1 MIQLLRQLS
10 IQKRLIGAMG
20 LISLVLVGLG
30 AWAAL
35 AYKEVQSQADQMLKW
50 QMDTQQDS
58 STVLASLER
67 MARMEQ
73 AVLLT
78 ANNAVEA
85 AEQKAAWA
93 KQVKTASE
101 LLEAAKVADS
111 SDAQRT
117 TQVTDGLA
125 AFKAYAAEVE
135 PVLQKVVDAKIDAN
149 AGYAYISRAQP
160 SLNQAR
166 TSLGARATATQD
178 SITQLRAQQ
187 REQGQM
193 QSNFRA
199 GSALLLMVMAM
210 WLMVNVARSVTRP
223 LNDAAAQAQRMA
235 EGDLN
240 AVAADQGRDEVH
252 DFMTALD
259 HMRSSLRG
267 VVGKVRDG
275 SHSIHLAST
284 EVASGN
290 LDLSQRTEQTAS
302 NLQRTASAM
311 EELTSTVQHSAE
323 SATQANQLAA
333 SAAEAAQRGGKVVAE
348 VVSNMAEISGAS
360 RKIADITSVIDGIAF
375 QTNIL
380 ALNAAVE
387 AARAGEQGRGFAV
400 VAGEVRSLAQRSAEA
415 AREIKSLIGGSVEKV
430 ETGARLVGVAGAA
443 IDELVSSVNRVSDII
458 GEISSA
464 AVEQSKGISE
474 VNTSVA
480 ELDQMTQQNAAL
492 VEQGAAAAASMRSQ
506 TELLI
511 SAVSAFQL
519 GDAPSGSGASA
530 AAYNP
535 QPPMPTLAAH
545 EAAAKQVLAHAAKP
559 APAPARPASAP
570 LASPAPKAAADDSDW
585 ETF

>member
-1 MIQLLRQLS
+1 MIHLLRQLS
-10 IQKRLIGAMG
+10 IQKRLLGAMG

-30 AWAAL
+30 VWAAL
-35 AYKEVQSQADQMLKW
+35 AYKEVQSQADAMLKW
-50 QMDTQQDS
+50 QMSTQQDS
-58 STVLASLER
+58 NSVLASLER

-85 AEQKAAWA
+85 AEQKTAWA
-93 KQVKTASE
+93 KQVKQANE
-101 LLEAAKVADS
+101 LLEAAKASDS
-111 SDAQRT
+111 SDAQRNT
-117 TQVTDGLA
+117 HATAGLA
-125 AFKAYAAEVE
+125 ALKAYATEVE
-135 PVLQKVVDAKIDAN
+135 PVLQQVVDAKIDAN
-149 AGYAYISRAQP
+149 AGYAYTSRAQP
-160 SLNQAR
+160 ALDQAR
-166 TSLGARATATQD
+166 TSLSAWASATQD
-178 SITQLRAQQ
+178 SITQARTEQ
-187 REQGQM
+187 RERGQM
-193 QSNFRA
+193 QSNIRA
-199 GSALLLMVMAM
+199 GSALLIIVVAM
-210 WLMVNVARSVTRP
+210 WLMVNVARSVTHP
-223 LNDAAAQAQRMA
+223 LREAASQAQRMA

-240 AVAADQGRDEVH
+240 AVEADKGRDEVH
-252 DFMTALD
+252 DFMIALD
-259 HMRSSLRG
+259 HMRASLRA

-275 SHSIHLAST
+275 SNSIHLAST

-415 AREIKSLIGGSVEKV
+415 AREIKSLIGGSAEKV
-430 ETGARLVGVAGAA
+430 ETGARLVGVAGTA

-506 TELLI
+506 TESLI
-511 SAVSAFQL
+511 AAVAAFQL
-519 GDAPSGSGASA
+519 GDDARATPA
-530 AAYNP
+530 AAPLKHSPLP
-535 QPPMPTLAAH
+535 QPAPVAH
-545 EAAAKQVLAHAAKP
+545 EAAAQQVLANVAKP
-559 APAPARPASAP
+559 LPAATQPRPTPA
-570 LASPAPKAAADDSDW
+570 ASPAPKAAADDSDW

>member
-1 MIQLLRQLS
+1 MS
-10 IQKRLIGAMG
+10 
-20 LISLVLVGLG
+20 LISLVLVILG
-30 AWAAL
+30 AWAAV
-35 AYKEVQSQADQMLKW
+35 AYKEVQAQADHMLKW
-50 QMDTQQDS
+50 QMDTQRDS
-58 STVLASLER
+58 GTVLASLER

-93 KQVKTASE
+93 QQVKTAKA
-101 LLEAAKVADS
+101 LLEAAKLADS
-111 SDAQRT
+111 SDTQRNT
-117 TQVTDGLA
+117 HVTEGLTA
-125 AFKAYAAEVE
+125 LQAYASEVE
-135 PVLQKVVDAKIDAN
+135 PVLQQVVDAKIDAN
-149 AGYAYISRAQP
+149 AGYAYTSRAQP
-160 SLNQAR
+160 NLDQAR
-166 TSLGARATATQD
+166 TSLGAWATATQD
-178 SITQLRAQQ
+178 SITQARTQQ
-187 REQGQM
+187 REHGQL
-193 QSNFRA
+193 QSNIRA
-199 GSALLLMVMAM
+199 GSALAVMVIAM
-210 WLMVNVARSVTRP
+210 WLMMKVARSVTHP
-223 LNDAAAQAQRMA
+223 LNEAARQAQRMA

-240 AVAADQGRDEVH
+240 PVEPDKGRDEVH
-252 DFMTALD
+252 EFMAALD
-259 HMRSSLRG
+259 EMRSSLRG
-267 VVGKVRDG
+267 VVAKVRDG
-275 SHSIHLAST
+275 SKSIHLAST

-333 SAAEAAQRGGKVVAE
+333 SASQAAQRGGQVVAE

-430 ETGARLVGVAGAA
+430 ETGARLVGVAGTT
-443 IDELVSSVNRVSDII
+443 IEELVSSVGRVSDII

-464 AVEQSKGISE
+464 AVEQSRGLSE

-506 TELLI
+506 TELLL
-511 SAVSAFQL
+511 SAVAAFQL
-519 GDAPSGSGASA
+519 GDGLSA
-530 AAYNP
+530 VEPALPLPTAP
-535 QPPMPTLAAH
+535 QPPAH
-545 EAAAKQVLAHAAKP
+545 EAAARQVLSALVR
-559 APAPARPASAP
+559 APAPSPIAPPSTPAMPSIKP
-570 LASPAPKAAADDSDW
+570 SPKAAADDGDW

>member
-10 IQKRLIGAMG
+10 IQKRLLGAMG
-20 LISLVLVGLG
+20 LISLVLLGLG

-50 QMDTQQDS
+50 QMDTQRDS

-93 KQVKTASE
+93 KQVKTAND
-101 LLEAAKVADS
+101 LLDAAKA
-111 SDAQRT
+111 SDTQDEQRNT
-117 TQVTDGLA
+117 HVTAGLA
-125 AFKAYAAEVE
+125 ALKAYATDVE
-135 PVLQKVVDAKIDAN
+135 PVLQQVVDAKIDAN
-149 AGYAYISRAQP
+149 AGYAYTSRAQP
-160 SLNQAR
+160 SLDQAR
-166 TSLGARATATQD
+166 TSLGAWATGIQE
-178 SITQLRAQQ
+178 SITQARAQQ
-187 REQGQM
+187 RERGQM

-199 GSALLLMVMAM
+199 GSALVVMVLAM
-210 WLMVNVARSVTRP
+210 WLMVSVARSVTRP
-223 LNDAAAQAQRMA
+223 LNEASNQAQRMA
-235 EGDLN
+235 EGDLS
-240 AVAADQGRDEVH
+240 AVEDDKGRDEVH
-252 DFMTALD
+252 DFMTSLD

-430 ETGARLVGVAGAA
+430 ETGARLVGVAGSA

-464 AVEQSKGISE
+464 AVEQSRGISD

-511 SAVSAFQL
+511 SAVAAFRLDDEPKLGQSATL
-519 GDAPSGSGASA
+519 THSKPLPKHAP
-530 AAYNP
+530 
-535 QPPMPTLAAH
+535 AAH
-545 EAAAKQVLAHAAKP
+545 EAVAQQVLAQVAK
-559 APAPARPASAP
+559 AAPARPIPASVS
-570 LASPAPKAAADDSDW
+570 SPAPKPAADDGDW

>member
-1 MIQLLRQLS
+1 
-10 IQKRLIGAMG
+10 MG
-20 LISLVLVGLG
+20 LISLVLVSLG

-35 AYKEVQSQADQMLKW
+35 AYKEVQAQADQMLKW
-50 QMDTQQDS
+50 QMETQRDS

-85 AEQKAAWA
+85 AEQKTAWG
-93 KQVKTASE
+93 KQVKQAND
-101 LLEAAKVADS
+101 LLEAAKASDS
-111 SDAQRT
+111 SDTQRNT
-117 TQVTDGLA
+117 HVTAGLA
-125 AFKAYAAEVE
+125 ALKAYATEVE
-135 PVLQKVVDAKIDAN
+135 PVLQQVVDAKIDAN
-149 AGYAYISRAQP
+149 AGYAYTSRAQP
-160 SLNQAR
+160 SLDQAR
-166 TSLGARATATQD
+166 TSLGAWATATQD
-178 SITQLRAQQ
+178 SITQARAQQ
-187 REQGQM
+187 RERGQM

-199 GSALLLMVMAM
+199 GSALLVMAMAM

-223 LNDAAAQAQRMA
+223 LQEAASQAQRMA

-240 AVAADQGRDEVH
+240 AVQQDKGRDEVH

-259 HMRSSLRG
+259 HMRSSLRS
-267 VVGKVRDG
+267 VVAKVRDG
-275 SHSIHLAST
+275 SNSIHLAST

-415 AREIKSLIGGSVEKV
+415 AREIKTLIGGSVEKV
-430 ETGARLVGVAGAA
+430 ETGARLVGVAGTA

-464 AVEQSKGISE
+464 AVEQSRGISE

-519 GDAPSGSGASA
+519 GDAPRFSSPA
-530 AAYNP
+530 AP
-535 QPPMPTLAAH
+535 
-545 EAAAKQVLAHAAKP
+545 VL
-559 APAPARPASAP
+559 RPASAP
-570 LASPAPKAAADDSDW
+570 SAPAAHETAAQQVLAQVAKAPSAPLKPAAAPSPMASPAPKAAADDGDW

>member
-35 AYKEVQSQADQMLKW
+35 AYKEVQSQADHMLKW
-50 QMDTQQDS
+50 QMDTQHDS

-117 TQVTDGLA
+117 TQVTAGLA
-125 AFKAYAAEVE
+125 ALKAYAAEVE
-135 PVLQKVVDAKIDAN
+135 PVLQQVVDAKIDAN
-149 AGYAYISRAQP
+149 AGYAYTSRAQP
-160 SLNQAR
+160 SLDQAR
-166 TSLGARATATQD
+166 TSLGAWATATQD
-178 SITQLRAQQ
+178 SITQLRAEQ

-199 GSALLLMVMAM
+199 GSALLVMVMAM

-430 ETGARLVGVAGAA
+430 ETGARLVGVAGTA

-464 AVEQSKGISE
+464 AVEQSRGISE

-519 GDAPSGSGASA
+519 GDAPRASSA
-530 AAYNP
+530 SPASYS
-535 QPPMPTLAAH
+535 PPPSRPAPAAH

-559 APAPARPASAP
+559 APASARPAPAP